1 MLAVLLGPSLMPA
14 PPPSVATAV
23 FNAKCDDVAGVA
35 VPLFQKRG

>member
-1 MLAVLLGPSLMPA
+1 MLAAMLGPTLLPA
-14 PPPSVATAV
+14 PPPNGVTEV